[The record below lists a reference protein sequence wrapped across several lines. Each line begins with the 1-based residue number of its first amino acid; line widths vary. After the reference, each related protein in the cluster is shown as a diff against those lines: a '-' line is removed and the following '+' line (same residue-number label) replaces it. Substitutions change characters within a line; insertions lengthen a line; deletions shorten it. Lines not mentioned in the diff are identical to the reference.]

1 MVIVCPSLTRA
12 TASSMLTS
20 LSGIARM
27 KCAATKKLSV
37 QSVGTD
43 KFYLSLLGYH

>member
-1 MVIVCPSLTRA
+1 
-12 TASSMLTS
+12 MLTS

-37 QSVGTD
+37 QSVVLTS
-43 KFYLSLLGYH
+43 FT